1 MTSQFVTKTNLN
13 VTEFCYAS
21 KIVKFELLS
30 KTKLNKLSWPVEF
43 KVQKNKKMLN
53 KMHSSDKR
61 LRQSEKRKKKIHVV
75 IIIDIK

>member
-43 KVQKNKKMLN
+43 KV
-53 KMHSSDKR
+53 
-61 LRQSEKRKKKIHVV
+61 
-75 IIIDIK
+75 